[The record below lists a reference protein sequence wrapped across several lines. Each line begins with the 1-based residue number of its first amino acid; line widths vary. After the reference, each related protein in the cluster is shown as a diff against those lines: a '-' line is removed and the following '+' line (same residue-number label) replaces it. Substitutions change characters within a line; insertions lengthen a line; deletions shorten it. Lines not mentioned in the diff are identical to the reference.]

1 MNFFCKK
8 DEYDEW
14 VAKMDLSEDNIFCL
28 NAPEALQVAKMLF
41 TASDI

>member
-8 DEYDEW
+8 SEYDEW
-14 VAKMDLSEDNIFCL
+14 VTKMGLSEDDIFCL

-41 TASDI
+41 SVTDI